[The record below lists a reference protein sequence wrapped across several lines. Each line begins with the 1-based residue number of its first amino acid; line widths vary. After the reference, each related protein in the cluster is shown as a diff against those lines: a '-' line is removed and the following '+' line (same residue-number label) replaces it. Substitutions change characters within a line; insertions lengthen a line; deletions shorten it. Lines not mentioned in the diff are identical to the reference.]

1 VKGIS
6 NAIATILMLMAPFG
20 FVYSWYFYFTSMPWK
35 SSGWRGRVTLA
46 SLVLISLAVL
56 LWPVMMVLMPAA
68 DWVSGAGVGH
78 QVQWVYARAGVASIL
93 LLAALLLGLFGRPR
107 LILPI
112 VVACIGAGLF
122 WLFSTMP

>member
-1 VKGIS
+1 MGIS
-6 NAIATILMLMAPFG
+6 NTIATILVLMAPIG

-56 LWPVMMVLMPAA
+56 LWPAMMVLMPAA
-68 DWVSGAGVGH
+68 DWGSGAGVGH
-78 QVQWVYARAGVASIL
+78 QVRWVYARAGVALIL
-93 LLAALLLGLFGRPR
+93 LLAALVLGLFGRPR

-112 VVACIGAGLF
+112 AVACIGSGVF
-122 WLFSTMP
+122 WLMSTMP